1 MTNVSGLDDFV
12 TESIPTK
19 KATFEARFKY
29 RLPYMVESNW
39 DPPYMVV
46 TIKRRSCLYAQPV
59 INFTR
64 MTTLL
69 VVTSDIPFGDLI
81 RQNLEQTGQFI
92 VCIAGEKGLAVSCVK
107 KEDCPLVFLDTCL
120 AENDLLEIGAQVR
133 LVNPNV
139 RFVVISEAGWH
150 PALEELTP
158 EDYLSKPFYLPELL
172 VMMDNFFPAPVAPET
187 NPVSSET
194 GSDPPWLSDVTRAAQ
209 HLTRLTLG
217 SSAQAAL
224 ITRSDQ
230 LWAYA
235 GQLPQSATR
244 ELTDTVSRYW
254 DRQEE
259 NDLLRFV
266 RLASTNAEHMLYAT
280 RLTKDMVLA
289 LIFDAETPFSTI
301 RTQAS
306 QLVLSLSTS
315 PSEKQ
320 NVKEQND
327 DDDEDDDD
335 EVPSVAISEI
345 LPDIPSPNSK
355 MDLGADALK
364 SRKESDPEISLSSA
378 TPLRFRR
385 EATPAIPVNHLTS
398 IEQADGPFDS
408 DNTVES
414 PADTR
419 KSKAKKSEPAQ
430 DDLGD
435 TRPGPLNEPVRRIVL
450 EPVSSSYYNLDYA
463 CLLVPRFTHHH
474 LVGDLSDCLSDW
486 VKEICIAF
494 DWRLEYISVRPE
506 YLLWIVNVPPA
517 TSPGHLMRILRQH
530 TSEKIFTDFPYFKK
544 ENPSGDFWAHAYL
557 IMGRSQPPPAQLI
570 KDFIA
575 QTRQRQGITQSPR

>member
-1 MTNVSGLDDFV
+1 M
-12 TESIPTK
+12 I
-19 KATFEARFKY
+19 
-29 RLPYMVESNW
+29 
-39 DPPYMVV
+39 
-46 TIKRRSCLYAQPV
+46 
-59 INFTR
+59 
-64 MTTLL
+64 TLL

-81 RQNLEQTGQFI
+81 RQNLEQTGRFS
-92 VCIAGEKGLAVSCVK
+92 VRIAGENGSAVSCVQ

-120 AENDLLEIGAQVR
+120 VEKDLLQIGAQVR
-133 LVNPNV
+133 RVNPNT

-158 EDYLSKPFYLPELL
+158 EDYISKPFYLPDLL
-172 VMMDNFFPAPVAPET
+172 AIMDNLFPAPTAPESEPET
-187 NPVSSET
+187 GPVSSET
-194 GSDPPWLSDVTRAAQ
+194 GPNTPWLLDVTRAAQ

-224 ITRSDQ
+224 ITCNDQ

-259 NDLLRFV
+259 NDLVRFV

-306 QLVLSLSTS
+306 QLVHSLSTS

-320 NVKEQND
+320 SIIEQIDDD
-327 DDDEDDDD
+327 DDDEA
-335 EVPSVAISEI
+335 PSVAISDI
-345 LPDIPSPNSK
+345 LSDIPSPNPTV
-355 MDLGADALK
+355 DLRAAALK
-364 SRKESDPEISLSSA
+364 SRKESDPAISFSSA
-378 TPLRFRR
+378 SPLRLNRP
-385 EATPAIPVNHLTS
+385 AYPAIPVNQLTS
-398 IEQADGPFDS
+398 IEQADASLDV
-408 DNTVES
+408 DNEVES

-419 KSKAKKSEPAQ
+419 KSKVKKIEPAE
-430 DDLGD
+430 DYLED
-435 TRPGPLNEPVRRIVL
+435 TRPGPSNESVRRIVL
-450 EPVSSSYYNLDYA
+450 EPESPSFYNLNYA
-463 CLLVPRFTHHH
+463 CLLVPRFAHHH
-474 LVGDLSDCLSDW
+474 LVGDLSICLSDW

-494 DWRLEYISVRPE
+494 DWHLEYISVRPE

-517 TSPGHLMRILRQH
+517 TSPGHLMRILRQQ
-530 TSEKIFTDFPYFKK
+530 TSERIFEEFPRFKK
-544 ENPSGDFWAHAYL
+544 ENPSGDFWAHANL

-575 QTRQRQGITQSPR
+575 QTRQRQGITQPLR